1 MPVVA
6 RFLEPSPESAEM
18 VRASAGAINPDPEL
32 ERWYRKF
39 SAVQAERLAID
50 LDIVAR
56 YVQPGAEI
64 LEVGSAP
71 MILTLALARQGY
83 RVAGVDI
90 DPSRF
95 ERAISEQGLHVVDCN
110 VETEPLPFADASFD
124 AVILNEVLE
133 HLRINPVAALR
144 EARRVLRP
152 GGVLLLSTPNLRSLD
167 GIWNL
172 AVHRRSFAI
181 ADNVYDEYQK
191 LERLGHMGH
200 VREYAP
206 GDVEALLARV
216 GFVVEDRV
224 YRNRQRKAAAEA
236 ICRML
241 PQLRRYVSY
250 VARAV

>member
-1 MPVVA
+1 MST
-6 RFLEPSPESAEM
+6 RFLEPSPESAEL
-18 VRASAGAINPDPEL
+18 VRESVGAITPDPDVES
-32 ERWYRKF
+32 WYRSF
-39 SAVQAERLAID
+39 SIVQSERLAID

-56 YVQPGAEI
+56 YVEPGAEI

-71 MILTLALARQGY
+71 LILTLALARQGY

-95 ERAISEQGLHVVDCN
+95 DGTITEHGLRVAGCD
-110 VETEPLPFADASFD
+110 VETEPLPFEDASFD

-133 HLRINPVAALR
+133 HLRVNPVAALR
-144 EARRVLRP
+144 EARRVVRP

-172 AVHRRSFAI
+172 TVHGRSFAI

-206 GDVEALLARV
+206 GDVEALLSRI
-216 GFVVEDRV
+216 GFDVEARV
-224 YRNRQRKAAAEA
+224 YRNRQRKTSAELV
-236 ICRML
+236 CRII

-250 VARAV
+250 VARAA